1 MSDASQTG
9 AMCTLER
16 AAEILGTTPMSVLM
30 HLKHKLMVGH
40 EVNGQWYVTLDS
52 LEAYRQEN
60 DTASKSLC
68 KKHDCQHSSCESCS

>member
-30 HLKHKLMVGH
+30 HLKHKLMV
-40 EVNGQWYVTLDS
+40 VL
-52 LEAYRQEN
+52 
-60 DTASKSLC
+60 K
-68 KKHDCQHSSCESCS
+68 